1 MSLWELCYFRWQ
13 SKEVFWLNS
22 NLHPLH
28 LHGLIPRCLR
38 SCCVLVQSVAKAA
51 SQYLHEKFLSP
62 VCVVLCLSKC
72 GFFLNA
78 WPQMSHT
85 FGFSSEWADLWWLRR
100 RHFSTNCL
108 WQSSHVNSPT
118 SPCFSTWCC
127 LTNIILAYLFPH
139 VTSRIYFMGV
149 SQMLLQIRNSTK
161 LNTTFITFYQVN
173 TELRIRLLGFMNLQ
187 FSCSIFFCLSILLWS
202 STLTPPKWI
211 KFKASPRSR
220 AAEASDSVK
229 LK

>member
-22 NLHPLH
+22 NLFPLH
-28 LHGLIPRCLR
+28 LYGLIPRCLR

-127 LTNIILAYLFPH
+127 LTNIILAYLFPQSWH
-139 VTSRIYFMGV
+139 MWLAG
-149 SQMLLQIRNSTK
+149 
-161 LNTTFITFYQVN
+161 FILWAF
-173 TELRIRLLGFMNLQ
+173 LK
-187 FSCSIFFCLSILLWS
+187 CFFKSEIPLS
-202 STLTPPKWI
+202 STPHSLHFIKW
-211 KFKASPRSR
+211 
-220 AAEASDSVK
+220 
-229 LK
+229 